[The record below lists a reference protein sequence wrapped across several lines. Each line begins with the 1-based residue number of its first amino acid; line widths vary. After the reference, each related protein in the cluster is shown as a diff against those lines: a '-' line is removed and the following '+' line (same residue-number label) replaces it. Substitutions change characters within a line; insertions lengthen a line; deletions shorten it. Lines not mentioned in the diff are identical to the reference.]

1 MLFAEPERTAYD
13 LNFRLFRFPVRVHPW
28 FWLVTLI
35 FGSNRFDPDRP
46 EFILTW
52 IAVVFV
58 SILVHELGHAL
69 AFRAFGVGSH
79 VVLHSFG
86 GVAVPWD
93 HVRGR
98 GQRIVVALAGPAA
111 GFLLAAVVWASNES
125 AGWVRPGTGVLA
137 LVTYRDLLYV
147 NISWGLVNLLPVFPL
162 DGGRVSE
169 EVFAHFLGRRG
180 TRAALQ
186 LSVWAAGAAA
196 VYSLL
201 CMARFAPLME
211 LLEHAPWWVPFGGLW
226 TLVLFGVLA
235 YQSYQMLQ
243 QVSWTDTHWEG

>member
-28 FWLVTLI
+28 FWLATLI
-35 FGSNRFDPDRP
+35 FGADLFDPDRP
-46 EFILTW
+46 EFLLGW

-58 SILVHELGHAL
+58 SILVHELGHAV

-86 GVAVPWD
+86 GIAVPWE

-98 GQRIVVALAGPAA
+98 GQRIVVSLAGPGA
-111 GFLLAAVVWASNES
+111 GFVLAAVVWATNASTHWAATNLF
-125 AGWVRPGTGVLA
+125 TL
-137 LVTYRDLLYV
+137 LLYAQLLFI

-162 DGGRVSE
+162 DGGRVSQ
-169 EVFAHFLGRRG
+169 EVFTHLYGPRG
-180 TRAALQ
+180 TRVALQ
-186 LSVWAAGAAA
+186 VSVWAAGAVA

-201 CMARFAPLME
+201 CMAKFAPLME
-211 LLEHAPWWVPFGGLW
+211 LLVQAPWWVPRGGLW

-235 YQSYQMLQ
+235 YQSYQLLQ
-243 QVSWTDTHWEG
+243 QLSWTDSHWDQ